1 MSAQRR
7 RQPTFVLTLQ
17 PIPGTD
23 GVRAMRWVLKT
34 LLRKH
39 GLRCVSIEQT
49 TAPDNQR
56 SGDEQPRAAA
66 SAQNGSNDQ

>member
-1 MSAQRR
+1 VTTRPQP
-7 RQPTFVLTLQ
+7 PTFVLRLQ
-17 PIPGTD
+17 PVPGTD

-56 SGDEQPRAAA
+56 SGDEQTARGGT
-66 SAQNGSNDQ
+66 AQNRSNDQ